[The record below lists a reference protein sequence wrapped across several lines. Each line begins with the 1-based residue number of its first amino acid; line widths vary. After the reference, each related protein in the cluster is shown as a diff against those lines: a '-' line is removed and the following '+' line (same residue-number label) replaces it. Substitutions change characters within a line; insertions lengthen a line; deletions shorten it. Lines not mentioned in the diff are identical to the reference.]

1 MRSFFIIWRFPF
13 PDEIPVLMKAISQ
26 KRSTS
31 MTIETD
37 LVIRM
42 ILRNH
47 HLIQWALLMSPHLR
61 VLLTSVR

>member
-1 MRSFFIIWRFPF
+1 MRFHRFLKEHT
-13 PDEIPVLMKAISQ
+13 DVKIPVLMKAISQ

-47 HLIQWALLMSPHLR
+47 HLIQRALLMSPHLR
-61 VLLTSVR
+61 VLLTSVH